1 MKIDLTILISAVWIL
16 GRGMALPVCEAGE
29 KPTAAEIRETVA
41 KSLPFIAEKGRSWI
55 EDRKCVSCHRVSFTT
70 WSLDSARKHGFNV
83 HPKLDDWLDWSLNH
97 QLGENDKGGTVGST
111 NLDGL
116 SQLLLGRDVSE
127 SAKEKDHDSSYAKF
141 VEMIAKGQEK
151 DGTWKP
157 AGQLPRQKR
166 PLAETTAV
174 STMWNTLAL
183 GTATGEAADSSRDK
197 ALRWIKQAQPGESN
211 EWYVARL
218 LIEQRFGTAEET
230 ERRLKELT
238 QRQNPDGGWSW
249 KIGDPSDA
257 LATGQ
262 TLYALQK
269 AGLASDSPVLTRGE
283 RFLIDTQR
291 KDGSWSVPGTKSK
304 KNQPAETSTY
314 WGTCWAV
321 IGLLE
326 TLPASP

>member
-1 MKIDLTILISAVWIL
+1 MKAVSSCFAWVVGL
-16 GRGMALPVCEAGE
+16 ATALPVCVAGE
-29 KPTAAEIRETVA
+29 KPAAAGVRETIA

-70 WSLDSARKHGFNV
+70 WSLESARKRGFEV
-83 HPKLDDWLDWSLNH
+83 DPKLDDWLDWSLNH
-97 QLGENDKGGTVGST
+97 QLGENDKGAPVGST

-116 SQLLLGRDVSE
+116 SQLLLGRDAIGKS
-127 SAKEKDHDSSYAKF
+127 KRNDHESSYAKF
-141 VEMIAKGQEK
+141 VEMIAKGQEEN
-151 DGTWKP
+151 GTWKP

-166 PLAETTAV
+166 PLPETTAV
-174 STMWNTLAL
+174 STMWNALAL
-183 GTATGEAADSSRDK
+183 GTATSEAADSSRDK
-197 ALRWIKQAQPGESN
+197 ALGWIKEAKPGESN

-238 QRQNPDGGWSW
+238 QRQNPDGGWGW
-249 KIGDPSDA
+249 KKGDPSDA

-269 AGLASDSPVLTRGE
+269 AGLPSDDPAITQGL

-304 KNQPAETSTY
+304 TNQPAETSTY

-326 TLPASP
+326 TLPPSP